1 MESPFFC
8 VFYPYDLPS
17 GPSDPTSKREGRSPE
32 SPEGSCESR
41 TQGGPIVFTYVLIVV
56 LGRYFEVSKIQWKI
70 RLFENLKML
79 YCDGW
84 VGGLVDGLL
93 VGCDFLPP
101 SIFFIL
107 SG

>member
-1 MESPFFC
+1 MYIP
-8 VFYPYDLPS
+8 L
-17 GPSDPTSKREGRSPE
+17 

-70 RLFENLKML
+70 RLFENLKLL

-84 VGGLVDGLL
+84 VGGW

-107 SG
+107 SGYIDHIYI